1 MADVIAAKDLFDLT
15 GQVALVT
22 GASSG
27 LGNRFARVL
36 AAHGATVVA
45 AARRGDRLA
54 ALAASDPR
62 IHPLVLDVTDRA
74 SLGAALDAAE
84 GLAGPLTLLVNNA
97 GVASGGRIVDAA
109 ADEFRRVQEINV
121 DAVWHLAQAFAQR
134 CIARGSQG
142 AVINI
147 ASMVSYKVG
156 LSSAA
161 YAVSKAAVLQ
171 MTKAMAL
178 EWARHGIRVNAIAPG
193 FIHSEM
199 TDGYLAS
206 PAGQE
211 MIKRI
216 PQRRAGE
223 ASDLDGTLLL
233 LASPRASGFITGSSI
248 LVDGGQLLS

>member
-45 AARRGDRLA
+45 AARRGDRLM

-62 IHPLVLDVTDRA
+62 IHPLVLDVTDRNA
-74 SLGAALDAAE
+74 SGPALDAAE
-84 GLAGPLTLLVNNA
+84 SLAGPLTLLVNNA
-97 GVASGGRIVDAA
+97 GVASGGRIVEAA
-109 ADEFRRVQEINV
+109 ADEFRRVQDINV
-121 DAVWHLAQAFAQR
+121 DAVWHLSQAFARR
-134 CIARGSQG
+134 CIAHGSDA

-199 TDGYLAS
+199 TDDYLAS
-206 PAGQE
+206 PAGRE

-223 ASDLDGTLLL
+223 AADLDGALLL
-233 LASPRASGFITGSSI
+233 LASPRASGFMTGSSI

>member
-1 MADVIAAKDLFDLT
+1 MAEVTAAKDLFDLT

-54 ALAASDPR
+54 ALAASDLR
-62 IHPLVLDVTDRA
+62 IHPLALDVTDRE
-74 SLGAALDAAE
+74 SLDPAIDAAE
-84 GLAGPLTLLVNNA
+84 KLAGPLTLLVNNA

-109 ADEFRRVQEINV
+109 ADEFRRVQDINV
-121 DAVWHLAQAFAQR
+121 DAVWHLSQAFAR
-134 CIARGSQG
+134 RSIARGSEA

-171 MTKAMAL
+171 MTRAMAL

-206 PAGQE
+206 PAGQD
-211 MIKRI
+211 MIRRI
-216 PQRRAGE
+216 PQRRAGDP
-223 ASDLDGTLLL
+223 SDLDGALLL
-233 LASPRASGFITGSSI
+233 LASPRASGFMTGSSI
-248 LVDGGQLLS
+248 LVDGGHLLS

>member
-1 MADVIAAKDLFDLT
+1 MADVIAARDLFDLT
-15 GQVALVT
+15 GQAALVT

-54 ALAASDPR
+54 SLAASDPR
-62 IHPLVLDVTDRA
+62 IHPLVLDVTDRDA
-74 SLGAALDAAE
+74 LGAALDAAE
-84 GLAGPLTLLVNNA
+84 TLAGPLTLLVNNA

-109 ADEFRRVQEINV
+109 ADEFRRVQDINV
-121 DAVWHLAQAFAQR
+121 DAVWHLAQIFAQR
-134 CIARGSQG
+134 CIARRSQG

-206 PAGQE
+206 PAGQD
-211 MIKRI
+211 MIRRV
-216 PQRRAGE
+216 PQRRAGDP
-223 ASDLDGTLLL
+223 ADLDGAMLL
-233 LASPRASGFITGSSI
+233 LASPRASGFMTGSSI